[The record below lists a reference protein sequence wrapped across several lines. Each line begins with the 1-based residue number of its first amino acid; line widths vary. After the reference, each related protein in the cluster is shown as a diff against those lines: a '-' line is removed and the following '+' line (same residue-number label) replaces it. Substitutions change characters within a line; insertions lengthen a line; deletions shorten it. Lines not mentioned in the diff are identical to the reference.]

1 MKPIEISHI
10 LDLYLKAI
18 EKEGKFIVRKKVLP
32 FASLPHLK
40 QIILE
45 VYHTN
50 NKNTSILDVAKTTRS
65 NEEEKDTSILCEELM
80 CKILMYLDKINDA
93 IQ

>member
-1 MKPIEISHI
+1 MKVIEINRI
-10 LDLYLKAI
+10 LDSYLNAI

-40 QIILE
+40 KIVIE

-50 NKNTSILDVAKTTRS
+50 NKNTAILEVAKTTRS

-80 CKILMYLDKINDA
+80 CKILIYLDKINNA

>member
-1 MKPIEISHI
+1 MKVIEINRI
-10 LDLYLKAI
+10 LDSYLNAI

-32 FASLPHLK
+32 FVSLPHLK
-40 QIILE
+40 KIILE
-45 VYHTN
+45 VYHIN
-50 NKNTSILDVAKTTRS
+50 NKNTPILDVVKTTRS

-80 CKILMYLDKINDA
+80 CKILIYLDKINNA

>member
-1 MKPIEISHI
+1 MKVIEINRI
-10 LDLYLKAI
+10 LDSYLNAI
-18 EKEGKFIVRKKVLP
+18 EKEGKFIVRKKVTP

-40 QIILE
+40 KIILE

-50 NKNTSILDVAKTTRS
+50 NKNTAILDVSKTTRS

-80 CKILMYLDKINDA
+80 CKILMYLDKINNA